1 VLNIAYSQAAAKQ
14 LIRLPCNTSQRLVA
28 KINAYA
34 ADPQASHGWAT
45 SFGGGI
51 VRIRQG
57 DYRAVC
63 RVDHSANTL
72 TMHEV
77 GHRREIYR

>member
-1 VLNIAYSQAAAKQ
+1 MLNIAYRNDAAKQ
-14 LIRLPCNTSQRLVA
+14 IIGLPGNTGKRLAA
-28 KINAYA
+28 KITAYA

-45 SFGGGI
+45 SFGGGG

-63 RVDHSANTL
+63 KVDYAAQTL
-72 TMHEV
+72 TVHVV
-77 GHRREIYR
+77 GHRREVYR